1 MNDGTAE
8 AELAGRVSAAMYAKD
23 RAAQMLGI
31 QLRTVRH
38 GYAELTMTVREDM
51 LNVHGLCHGGLVFAL
66 ADTAFGY
73 ACHTRNQANVAL
85 QGAISFTAPA
95 RLGDELIAVA
105 EQRAQGGWRLNRASR
120 FLLCLNRAS
129 RRYRRL
135 KRARPKRLQLPLQAP
150 WWGVRPCPG
159 HLGRAR
165 QACPCPRRAA
175 RQESVSRKQFSY
187 LRGAIESTSYPH
199 SCCGPRTLEDARA
212 TALLSVAQSFV
223 GWSHLHVLVVEGFLV
238 PLLFHPGRL
247 PESCIKLN
255 DGQVPVRPEAPTL
268 FT

>member
-105 EQRAQGGWRLNRASR
+105 EQRAQGGRTGTYDVTIGLADGTVLALFRGTN
-120 FLLCLNRAS
+120 
-129 RRYRRL
+129 YRVN
-135 KRARPKRLQLPLQAP
+135 
-150 WWGVRPCPG
+150 G
-159 HLGRAR
+159 
-165 QACPCPRRAA
+165 
-175 RQESVSRKQFSY
+175 
-187 LRGAIESTSYPH
+187 T
-199 SCCGPRTLEDARA
+199 
-212 TALLSVAQSFV
+212 
-223 GWSHLHVLVVEGFLV
+223 VL
-238 PLLFHPGRL
+238 
-247 PESCIKLN
+247 
-255 DGQVPVRPEAPTL
+255 
-268 FT
+268 

>member
-8 AELAGRVSAAMYAKD
+8 AGLAGRVSAAMYAKD

-105 EQRAQGGWRLNRASR
+105 E
-120 FLLCLNRAS
+120 
-129 RRYRRL
+129 
-135 KRARPKRLQLPLQAP
+135 RARAGRMEVEPCEPVPVVFEPCEPPLPAVEACEAEAP
-150 WWGVRPCPG
+150 
-159 HLGRAR
+159 
-165 QACPCPRRAA
+165 AA
-175 RQESVSRKQFSY
+175 AFA
-187 LRGAIESTSYPH
+187 GALV
-199 SCCGPRTLEDARA
+199 GG
-212 TALLSVAQSFV
+212 TALSVLAALARLAAPSSPTRISVAKTI
-223 GWSHLHVLVVEGFLV
+223 
-238 PLLFHPGRL
+238 LLPSR
-247 PESCIKLN
+247 S
-255 DGQVPVRPEAPTL
+255 D
-268 FT
+268 